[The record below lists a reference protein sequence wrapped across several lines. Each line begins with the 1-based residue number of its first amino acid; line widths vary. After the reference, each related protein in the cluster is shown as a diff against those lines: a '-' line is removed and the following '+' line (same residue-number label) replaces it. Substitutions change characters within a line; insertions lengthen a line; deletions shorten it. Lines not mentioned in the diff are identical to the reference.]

1 MKKFAICIILV
12 LLLSACTL
20 PVDIVIGEDTPTVV
34 AWTATAVPSIETLC
48 PGCEATA
55 TPIFETPD
63 VTLTQ
68 NTATETVIA
77 ETPEPTTETTAEPTE
92 DPQHTATAQ
101 IVTLM
106 PTATATNT
114 ALSPTAT
121 PVPVEEKFV
130 VQEDSPVYIPN
141 FVYPDVGCNWMG
153 IAGQVFNKAGS
164 PMENVVVVAEGSVG
178 NSPLEQISLTS
189 LASAYG
195 PGGYELPL
203 ADHTI
208 ESSNIIYLSIYDL
221 DGKLLSQPL
230 PIETFDDC
238 EKNLIVVNFKE
249 K

>member
-1 MKKFAICIILV
+1 MKKFAISMIMV

-20 PVDIVIGEDTPTVV
+20 PVDIVIGEETPTAMV
-34 AWTATAVPSIETLC
+34 WTATAVPSIETLC

-55 TPIFETPD
+55 TPILQTPE
-63 VTLTQ
+63 VTLTAD
-68 NTATETVIA
+68 TATETAIV
-77 ETPEPTTETTAEPTE
+77 ETTEPTTEPTD
-92 DPQHTATAQ
+92 DPQFTATAQ

-106 PTATATNT
+106 PTATATAT
-114 ALSPTAT
+114 ALPPTAT

-130 VQEDSPVYIPN
+130 VQQDSPVYIPN
-141 FVYPDVGCNWMG
+141 FVYPDLGCNWMG
-153 IAGQVFNKAGS
+153 IAGQVFNQAGS
-164 PMENVVVVAEGSVG
+164 PMENVVVVADGSIG
-178 NSPLEQISLTS
+178 NSPLEQITLTS

-221 DGKLLSQPL
+221 EGNLLSQPFSV
-230 PIETFDDC
+230 ETFDDC
-238 EKNLIVVNFKE
+238 EKNLIIVNFKE